1 MKVFEVICEYCQD
14 GSEEMVTVQQY
25 VTSEEDTLKSVAD
38 HFARHCLEY
47 EKNLVGVREVLT
59 IAQHLTKAG

>member
-1 MKVFEVICEYCQD
+1 MKVFEVICEYCKD

-38 HFARHCLEY
+38 HFVRHCLEC
-47 EKNLVGVREVLT
+47 KQPS
-59 IAQHLTKAG
+59 AKADGFVSNIRQ